1 MVRRKNYKKIII
13 SLILIVLIVTFLI
26 FLYFNNSS
34 SKNETKSETIENVT
48 SLQNDDNKY
57 KSSNITYQIS
67 DNILLSDY
75 KTINRFYYR
84 VIKDYQ
90 TYLDTKDTFN
100 NILEVSEK
108 DFENNFMIL
117 VIIEN
122 MPVNGL
128 IFDNL
133 SADDSS
139 LTLNYVVNSSDRDAQ
154 TGTSILV
161 PNDLYRDTIN
171 IEKTVP
177 EMKMTSYTNIRELPK
192 DYSVEDAKK
201 DNCLVIDMK
210 NHANY
215 NLNNLED
222 FIEKVKNKENAEIR
236 IYNYMGNDQIYI
248 YDITYSNENK
258 FFVCEDRTRY
268 TSNKNNNSTYES
280 YQINTD
286 TITVAPSSISTTTLY
301 TIEDEYESLSFGITK

>member
-1 MVRRKNYKKIII
+1 MKKIII
-13 SLILIVLIVTFLI
+13 FLILIVLIIASLI
-26 FLYFNNSS
+26 FLYFNNNS
-34 SKNETKSETIENVT
+34 SKNKTETTSENMENVT
-48 SLQNDDNKY
+48 SLQNDENKY
-57 KSSNITYQIS
+57 KSSNITYQIN

-90 TYLDTKDTFN
+90 TYLDTKDNFN

-108 DFENNFMIL
+108 DFENNFMVL

-122 MPVNGL
+122 APVNGL

-139 LTLNYVVNSSDRDAQ
+139 LTLNYVVNSSDRDTQ

-161 PNDLYRDTIN
+161 SNDLYRDTIN

-210 NHANY
+210 NHTNY

-236 IYNYMGNDQIYI
+236 IYNYMGNEQIYI

-268 TSNKNNNSTYES
+268 TSNKNNHFTYET

-301 TIEDEYESLSFGITK
+301 TIEDEYESLSFGITEY

>member
-1 MVRRKNYKKIII
+1 MKKIII
-13 SLILIVLIVTFLI
+13 FLILIVLIIGSLV

-34 SKNETKSETIENVT
+34 SKNETETTSENMENVT
-48 SLQNDDNKY
+48 SLQNDENKY
-57 KSSNITYQIS
+57 KSSNITYQIN

-90 TYLDTKDTFN
+90 TYLDTKNNFN

-108 DFENNFMIL
+108 DFEDNFMIL
-117 VIIEN
+117 VITEN
-122 MPVNGL
+122 APVNGL

-139 LTLNYVVNSSDRDAQ
+139 LTLNYVINSSDRDTQ

-161 PNDLYRDTIN
+161 SNDLYRDTIN

-236 IYNYMGNDQIYI
+236 IYNYMDNDQIYI

>member
-1 MVRRKNYKKIII
+1 MKKIII
-13 SLILIVLIVTFLI
+13 FLIIIVLIIGSLVL
-26 FLYFNNSS
+26 LYFNNSS
-34 SKNETKSETIENVT
+34 SKNETETTSENTENVT
-48 SLQNDDNKY
+48 SLQNDENKY

-90 TYLDTKDTFN
+90 TYLDTKNNFN

-117 VIIEN
+117 VITEN
-122 MPVNGL
+122 APVNGL

-139 LTLNYVVNSSDRDAQ
+139 LTLNYVINSSDRDAQ

-161 PNDLYRDTIN
+161 SNDLYRDTIN

-268 TSNKNNNSTYES
+268 TSNKNNHFTYET

-301 TIEDEYESLSFGITK
+301 TIEDEYESLSFGITKY

>member
-1 MVRRKNYKKIII
+1 MKKIII
-13 SLILIVLIVTFLI
+13 FLILIVLIIGSLV
-26 FLYFNNSS
+26 FLYFNNNS
-34 SKNETKSETIENVT
+34 SKNETETTSENMEDVT
-48 SLQNDDNKY
+48 SLQNDENKY
-57 KSSNITYQIS
+57 KSSNITYQIN

-90 TYLDTKDTFN
+90 TYLDTKDNFN

-108 DFENNFMIL
+108 DFEDNFMIL

-161 PNDLYRDTIN
+161 SNDLYRDTIN

-177 EMKMTSYTNIRELPK
+177 TMEMSSYTNIRELPK

-210 NHANY
+210 NNANY

-236 IYNYMGNDQIYI
+236 IYNYMDNDQIYI

-268 TSNKNNNSTYES
+268 TSNKNNHFTYET

-301 TIEDEYESLSFGITK
+301 TIEDEYESLSFGITEY

>member
-1 MVRRKNYKKIII
+1 MKKIII
-13 SLILIVLIVTFLI
+13 FLILIVLIIGSLV

-34 SKNETKSETIENVT
+34 SKNETETTSENTENVT
-48 SLQNDDNKY
+48 SLQNDENKY
-57 KSSNITYQIS
+57 KSSNITYQIN

-90 TYLDTKDTFN
+90 TYLDTKNNFN

-117 VIIEN
+117 VITEN
-122 MPVNGL
+122 APVNGL

-133 SADDSS
+133 SADDYS

-161 PNDLYRDTIN
+161 SNDLYRDTIN

-210 NHANY
+210 NHTNY

-268 TSNKNNNSTYES
+268 TSNKNNNSTYET

>member
-1 MVRRKNYKKIII
+1 MKKIII
-13 SLILIVLIVTFLI
+13 FLIIIVLIIGSLV
-26 FLYFNNSS
+26 FLYFNNNS
-34 SKNETKSETIENVT
+34 SKNETETTSENMENVT
-48 SLQNDDNKY
+48 SLQNDENKY
-57 KSSNITYQIS
+57 KSSNITYQIN

-90 TYLDTKDTFN
+90 TYLDTKDNFN

-108 DFENNFMIL
+108 DFEDNFMIL

-122 MPVNGL
+122 APVNGL

-161 PNDLYRDTIN
+161 SNELYRDTIN

-301 TIEDEYESLSFGITK
+301 TIEDEYESLSFGITEY

>member
-1 MVRRKNYKKIII
+1 MKKIII
-13 SLILIVLIVTFLI
+13 FLILIVLIIGSLV
-26 FLYFNNSS
+26 FLYFNNNS
-34 SKNETKSETIENVT
+34 SKNETETTSENMENVT
-48 SLQNDDNKY
+48 SLQNDESKY
-57 KSSNITYQIS
+57 KSSNITYQIN

-90 TYLDTKDTFN
+90 SYLDTKNNFN

-117 VIIEN
+117 VITEN
-122 MPVNGL
+122 APVNGL

-161 PNDLYRDTIN
+161 SNDLYRDTIN

-210 NHANY
+210 NNANY

-222 FIEKVKNKENAEIR
+222 FIERVKNKENAEIR

-268 TSNKNNNSTYES
+268 TSNKNNHFTYET

>member
-1 MVRRKNYKKIII
+1 MKKIII
-13 SLILIVLIVTFLI
+13 FLIIIVLIIGSLV
-26 FLYFNNSS
+26 FLYFNNNS
-34 SKNETKSETIENVT
+34 SKNETETTSENMENVT
-48 SLQNDDNKY
+48 SLQNDENKY
-57 KSSNITYQIS
+57 KSSNITYQIN

-90 TYLDTKDTFN
+90 TYLDTKDNFN

-108 DFENNFMIL
+108 DFEDNFMIL

-122 MPVNGL
+122 APVNGL

-161 PNDLYRDTIN
+161 SNELYRDTIN

-258 FFVCEDRTRY
+258 FFVCEDRSRY
-268 TSNKNNNSTYES
+268 TANKNNHFTYET

-301 TIEDEYESLSFGITK
+301 TIEDEYESLSFGITEY

>member
-1 MVRRKNYKKIII
+1 MKKIII
-13 SLILIVLIVTFLI
+13 FLILIVLIIGSLV
-26 FLYFNNSS
+26 FLYFNNNS
-34 SKNETKSETIENVT
+34 SKNETETTSENTENVT
-48 SLQNDDNKY
+48 SLQNDENKY
-57 KSSNITYQIS
+57 KSSNITYQIN

-90 TYLDTKDTFN
+90 TYLDTKDNFN

-117 VIIEN
+117 VITEN
-122 MPVNGL
+122 APVNGL

-161 PNDLYRDTIN
+161 SNDLYRDTIN

-210 NHANY
+210 NNANY

-236 IYNYMGNDQIYI
+236 IYNYMGNNQIYI

-268 TSNKNNNSTYES
+268 TSNKNNHFTYET

-301 TIEDEYESLSFGITK
+301 TIEDEYESLSFGITEY

>member
-1 MVRRKNYKKIII
+1 MKKIII
-13 SLILIVLIVTFLI
+13 FLILIVLIIGSLV

-34 SKNETKSETIENVT
+34 SKNETETTSENTENVT
-48 SLQNDDNKY
+48 SLQNDESKFT
-57 KSSNITYQIS
+57 SSNITYQIN

-90 TYLDTKDTFN
+90 TYLDTKNNFN

-117 VIIEN
+117 VITEN
-122 MPVNGL
+122 APVNGL

-161 PNDLYRDTIN
+161 SNDLYRDTIN

-210 NHANY
+210 NNANY

-236 IYNYMGNDQIYI
+236 IYNYMDNDQIYI

-301 TIEDEYESLSFGITK
+301 TIEDEYESLSFGITEY

>member
-1 MVRRKNYKKIII
+1 MKKIII
-13 SLILIVLIVTFLI
+13 FLILIVLIIGSLV

-34 SKNETKSETIENVT
+34 SKNETETTSENMEDVT
-48 SLQNDDNKY
+48 SLQNDENKY
-57 KSSNITYQIS
+57 KSSNITYQIN

-90 TYLDTKDTFN
+90 TYLDTKDNFN

-108 DFENNFMIL
+108 DFEDNFMIL

-161 PNDLYRDTIN
+161 SNDLYRDTIN

-210 NHANY
+210 NNANY

-236 IYNYMGNDQIYI
+236 IYNYMDNDQIYI

-268 TSNKNNNSTYES
+268 TSNKNNHFTYET

-301 TIEDEYESLSFGITK
+301 TIEDEYESLSFGITEY

>member
-1 MVRRKNYKKIII
+1 MKKIII
-13 SLILIVLIVTFLI
+13 FLILIVLIIGSLV
-26 FLYFNNSS
+26 FLYFNNNS
-34 SKNETKSETIENVT
+34 SKNETETTSENMEDVT
-48 SLQNDDNKY
+48 SLQNDENKY
-57 KSSNITYQIS
+57 KSSNITYQIN

-90 TYLDTKDTFN
+90 TYLDTKNNFN

-117 VIIEN
+117 VITEN
-122 MPVNGL
+122 APVNGL

-139 LTLNYVVNSSDRDAQ
+139 LTLNYVINSSDRDAQ

-161 PNDLYRDTIN
+161 SNDLYRDTIN

-222 FIEKVKNKENAEIR
+222 FIEKVKNKA
-236 IYNYMGNDQIYI
+236 
-248 YDITYSNENK
+248 K
-258 FFVCEDRTRY
+258 
-268 TSNKNNNSTYES
+268 
-280 YQINTD
+280 
-286 TITVAPSSISTTTLY
+286 
-301 TIEDEYESLSFGITK
+301 

>member
-1 MVRRKNYKKIII
+1 MKKIII
-13 SLILIVLIVTFLI
+13 FLILIVLIIGSLV

-34 SKNETKSETIENVT
+34 SKNETETTSENMENVT
-48 SLQNDDNKY
+48 SLQNDENKY
-57 KSSNITYQIS
+57 KSSNITYQIN

-90 TYLDTKDTFN
+90 TYLDTKDNFN
-100 NILEVSEK
+100 NILEVYEK
-108 DFENNFMIL
+108 DFEDNFMIL

-161 PNDLYRDTIN
+161 SNELYRDTIN

-210 NHANY
+210 NNANY

-268 TSNKNNNSTYES
+268 TSNKNNHFTYET

-301 TIEDEYESLSFGITK
+301 TIEDEYESLSFGITEY

>member
-1 MVRRKNYKKIII
+1 MKKIII
-13 SLILIVLIVTFLI
+13 FLILIVLIIGSLV

-34 SKNETKSETIENVT
+34 SKNETETTSENMENVT
-48 SLQNDDNKY
+48 SLQNDENKY

-90 TYLDTKDTFN
+90 TYLDTKDNFN

-108 DFENNFMIL
+108 DFEDNFMIL

-122 MPVNGL
+122 APVNGL

-161 PNDLYRDTIN
+161 SNELYRDTIN

-210 NHANY
+210 NHTNY
-215 NLNNLED
+215 NFNNLED

-236 IYNYMGNDQIYI
+236 IYNYMDNNQIYI

-301 TIEDEYESLSFGITK
+301 TIEDEYESLSFGITEY

>member
-1 MVRRKNYKKIII
+1 MKKIII
-13 SLILIVLIVTFLI
+13 FLIIIVLIIGSLV
-26 FLYFNNSS
+26 FLYFNNNS
-34 SKNETKSETIENVT
+34 SKNETETTSENMEDVT
-48 SLQNDDNKY
+48 SLQNDENKY
-57 KSSNITYQIS
+57 KSSNITYQIN

-90 TYLDTKDTFN
+90 TYLDTKNNFN

-117 VIIEN
+117 VITEN
-122 MPVNGL
+122 APVNGL

-139 LTLNYVVNSSDRDAQ
+139 LTLNYVVNSSGRDAQ

-161 PNDLYRDTIN
+161 SNDLYRDTIN

-210 NHANY
+210 NHTNY

-236 IYNYMGNDQIYI
+236 IYNYMDNDQIYI

-268 TSNKNNNSTYES
+268 TSNKNNHFTYET

>member
-1 MVRRKNYKKIII
+1 MKKIII
-13 SLILIVLIVTFLI
+13 FLILIVLIIGSLV
-26 FLYFNNSS
+26 FLYFNNNS
-34 SKNETKSETIENVT
+34 SKNETETTSENTENVT
-48 SLQNDDNKY
+48 SLQNDENKY

-90 TYLDTKDTFN
+90 SYLDTKNNFN

-108 DFENNFMIL
+108 DFEDNFMIL
-117 VIIEN
+117 VITEN
-122 MPVNGL
+122 APVNGL

-161 PNDLYRDTIN
+161 SNDLYRDTIN

-210 NHANY
+210 NNANY

-222 FIEKVKNKENAEIR
+222 FIERVKNKENAEIR

-268 TSNKNNNSTYES
+268 TSNKNNHFTYET

>member
-1 MVRRKNYKKIII
+1 MKKIII
-13 SLILIVLIVTFLI
+13 FLILIVLIIGSLV
-26 FLYFNNSS
+26 FLYFNNNS
-34 SKNETKSETIENVT
+34 SKNETETTSENMEDVT
-48 SLQNDDNKY
+48 SLQNDENKY
-57 KSSNITYQIS
+57 KSSNITYQIN

-90 TYLDTKDTFN
+90 TYLDTKDNFN

-161 PNDLYRDTIN
+161 SNDLYRDTIN

-201 DNCLVIDMK
+201 DDCLVIDMK

-236 IYNYMGNDQIYI
+236 IYNYMGNNQIYI

-301 TIEDEYESLSFGITK
+301 TIEDEYESLSFGITEY

>member
-1 MVRRKNYKKIII
+1 MKKIII
-13 SLILIVLIVTFLI
+13 FLILIVLIIASLV
-26 FLYFNNSS
+26 FLYFNNNS
-34 SKNETKSETIENVT
+34 SKNETETTSENTENVT
-48 SLQNDDNKY
+48 SLQNDESKFT
-57 KSSNITYQIS
+57 SSNITYQIN

-90 TYLDTKDTFN
+90 TYLDTKDNFN

-108 DFENNFMIL
+108 DFEDNFMIL

-161 PNDLYRDTIN
+161 SNDLYRDTIN

-192 DYSVEDAKK
+192 DYSVEEAKK

-236 IYNYMGNDQIYI
+236 IYNYMDNDQIYI

-268 TSNKNNNSTYES
+268 TSNKNNHFTYET

-286 TITVAPSSISTTTLY
+286 TITVAPSLISTTTLY
-301 TIEDEYESLSFGITK
+301 TIEDEYESLSFGITEY

>member
-1 MVRRKNYKKIII
+1 MKKIII
-13 SLILIVLIVTFLI
+13 FLILIVLIIGSLV

-34 SKNETKSETIENVT
+34 SKNETETISENTENVT
-48 SLQNDDNKY
+48 SLQNDENKY
-57 KSSNITYQIS
+57 KSSNITYQIN

-90 TYLDTKDTFN
+90 TYLDTKNNFN

-108 DFENNFMIL
+108 DFEDNFMIL
-117 VIIEN
+117 VITEN
-122 MPVNGL
+122 APVNGL

-139 LTLNYVVNSSDRDAQ
+139 LTLNYVINSSDRDAQ

-161 PNDLYRDTIN
+161 SNDLYRDTIN

-210 NHANY
+210 NNANY

-222 FIEKVKNKENAEIR
+222 FIGKVKNKENAEIR
-236 IYNYMGNDQIYI
+236 IYNYMDNDQIYI

-268 TSNKNNNSTYES
+268 TSNKNNHFTYET

-301 TIEDEYESLSFGITK
+301 TIEDEYESLSFGITEY

>member
-1 MVRRKNYKKIII
+1 MKKIII
-13 SLILIVLIVTFLI
+13 FLILIVLIIGSLV

-34 SKNETKSETIENVT
+34 SKNETETTSENMENVT
-48 SLQNDDNKY
+48 SLQNDENKY
-57 KSSNITYQIS
+57 KSSNITYQIN

-90 TYLDTKDTFN
+90 TYLDTKDNFN

-108 DFENNFMIL
+108 DFEDNFMIL

-122 MPVNGL
+122 APVNGL

-161 PNDLYRDTIN
+161 SNELYRDTIN

>member
-1 MVRRKNYKKIII
+1 MKKIII
-13 SLILIVLIVTFLI
+13 FLILIVLIIGSLV

-34 SKNETKSETIENVT
+34 SKNETETTSENMEDVT
-48 SLQNDDNKY
+48 SLQNDENKY
-57 KSSNITYQIS
+57 KSSNITYQIN

-90 TYLDTKDTFN
+90 TYLDTKNNFN

-117 VIIEN
+117 VITEN
-122 MPVNGL
+122 APVNGL

-133 SADDSS
+133 SADDYS

-161 PNDLYRDTIN
+161 SNDLYRDTIN

-210 NHANY
+210 NHTNY

-268 TSNKNNNSTYES
+268 TSNKNNHFTYET

-301 TIEDEYESLSFGITK
+301 TIEDEYESLSFGITEY

>member
-1 MVRRKNYKKIII
+1 M
-13 SLILIVLIVTFLI
+13 
-26 FLYFNNSS
+26 
-34 SKNETKSETIENVT
+34 EDVT
-48 SLQNDDNKY
+48 SLQNDENKY
-57 KSSNITYQIS
+57 KSSNITYQIN

-90 TYLDTKDTFN
+90 TYLDTKDNFN

-161 PNDLYRDTIN
+161 SNELYRDTIN

-236 IYNYMGNDQIYI
+236 IYNYMGNNQIYI

-268 TSNKNNNSTYES
+268 TSNKNNHFTYET

-301 TIEDEYESLSFGITK
+301 TIEDEYESLSFGITEY

>member
-1 MVRRKNYKKIII
+1 MKKIII
-13 SLILIVLIVTFLI
+13 FLILIVLIIGSLV

-34 SKNETKSETIENVT
+34 SKNETETTSENMENVT
-48 SLQNDDNKY
+48 SLQNDENNY
-57 KSSNITYQIS
+57 KSSNITYQIN

-90 TYLDTKDTFN
+90 TYLDTKDNFN

-117 VIIEN
+117 VITEN
-122 MPVNGL
+122 APVNGL

-133 SADDSS
+133 SADDYS
-139 LTLNYVVNSSDRDAQ
+139 LTLNYVVNSSDRNAQ

-161 PNDLYRDTIN
+161 SNELYRDTIN

-210 NHANY
+210 NNANY

>member
-1 MVRRKNYKKIII
+1 MKKIII
-13 SLILIVLIVTFLI
+13 FLIIIVLIIGSLV

-34 SKNETKSETIENVT
+34 SKNETTSENTENVT
-48 SLQNDDNKY
+48 SLQNDENKY

-90 TYLDTKDTFN
+90 TYLDTKDNFN

-108 DFENNFMIL
+108 DFEDNFMIL

-122 MPVNGL
+122 TPVNGL

-161 PNDLYRDTIN
+161 SNDLYRDTIN

-177 EMKMTSYTNIRELPK
+177 EMKMSSYTNIRELPK

-210 NHANY
+210 NNANY

-268 TSNKNNNSTYES
+268 TSNKNNHFTYET

-301 TIEDEYESLSFGITK
+301 TIEDEYESLSFGITEY

>member
-1 MVRRKNYKKIII
+1 MKKIII
-13 SLILIVLIVTFLI
+13 FLILIVLIIGSLV

-34 SKNETKSETIENVT
+34 SKNETETTSENTENVT
-48 SLQNDDNKY
+48 SLQNDENKY
-57 KSSNITYQIS
+57 KSSNITYQIN

-90 TYLDTKDTFN
+90 TYLDTKDNFN

-108 DFENNFMIL
+108 DFEDNFMIL

-122 MPVNGL
+122 APVNGL

-133 SADDSS
+133 SADNSS

-161 PNDLYRDTIN
+161 SNDLYRDTIN

-210 NHANY
+210 NHTNY

-236 IYNYMGNDQIYI
+236 IYNYMDNDQIYI

>member
-1 MVRRKNYKKIII
+1 MKKIII
-13 SLILIVLIVTFLI
+13 FLILIVLIIGSLV

-34 SKNETKSETIENVT
+34 SKNETETTSENMENVT
-48 SLQNDDNKY
+48 SLQNDENKY
-57 KSSNITYQIS
+57 KSSNITYQIN

-90 TYLDTKDTFN
+90 TYLDTKDNFN

-117 VIIEN
+117 VITEN
-122 MPVNGL
+122 APVNGL

-139 LTLNYVVNSSDRDAQ
+139 LTLNYVINSSDRNAQ

-161 PNDLYRDTIN
+161 SNELYRDTIN

-268 TSNKNNNSTYES
+268 TSNKNNHFTYET

-301 TIEDEYESLSFGITK
+301 TIEDEYESLSFGITEY

>member
-1 MVRRKNYKKIII
+1 MKKIII
-13 SLILIVLIVTFLI
+13 FLIIIVLIIGSLV

-34 SKNETKSETIENVT
+34 SKNETTSENTENVT
-48 SLQNDDNKY
+48 SLQNDENKY
-57 KSSNITYQIS
+57 TSSNITYQIS

-90 TYLDTKDTFN
+90 TYLDTKNNFN

-117 VIIEN
+117 VITEN
-122 MPVNGL
+122 SPVNGL

-161 PNDLYRDTIN
+161 SNDLYRDTIN

-177 EMKMTSYTNIRELPK
+177 EMKMSSYTNIRELPK

-210 NHANY
+210 NNANY

-236 IYNYMGNDQIYI
+236 IYNYMDNDQIYI

-268 TSNKNNNSTYES
+268 TSNKNNHFTYET

-301 TIEDEYESLSFGITK
+301 TIEDEYESLSFGITEY

>member
-1 MVRRKNYKKIII
+1 MKKIII
-13 SLILIVLIVTFLI
+13 FLILIVLIIGSLV

-34 SKNETKSETIENVT
+34 SKNETETTSENTENVT
-48 SLQNDDNKY
+48 SLQNDENKY
-57 KSSNITYQIS
+57 TSSNITYQIS

-90 TYLDTKDTFN
+90 TYLDSKDNFN

-108 DFENNFMIL
+108 DFEDNFMIL

-122 MPVNGL
+122 APVNGL

-161 PNDLYRDTIN
+161 SNDLYRDTIN

-177 EMKMTSYTNIRELPK
+177 EMKMSSYTNIRELPK

-210 NHANY
+210 NNANY

-222 FIEKVKNKENAEIR
+222 FIGKVKNKENAEIR
-236 IYNYMGNDQIYI
+236 IYNYMDNDQIYI

-301 TIEDEYESLSFGITK
+301 TIEDEYESLSFGTTEY

>member
-1 MVRRKNYKKIII
+1 MKKIII
-13 SLILIVLIVTFLI
+13 FLILIVLIIGSLV
-26 FLYFNNSS
+26 FLYFNNNS
-34 SKNETKSETIENVT
+34 SKNETETTSENMEDVT
-48 SLQNDDNKY
+48 SLQNDENKY
-57 KSSNITYQIS
+57 KSSNITYQIN

-90 TYLDTKDTFN
+90 TYLDTKDNFN

-161 PNDLYRDTIN
+161 SNDLYRDTIN

>member
-1 MVRRKNYKKIII
+1 MKKIII
-13 SLILIVLIVTFLI
+13 FLILIVLIIGSLV

-34 SKNETKSETIENVT
+34 SKNETETTSENMEDVT
-48 SLQNDDNKY
+48 SLQNDENKY
-57 KSSNITYQIS
+57 KSSNITYQIN

-90 TYLDTKDTFN
+90 TYLDTKDNFN

-161 PNDLYRDTIN
+161 SNDLYRDTIN

-201 DNCLVIDMK
+201 DDCLVIDMK

-236 IYNYMGNDQIYI
+236 IYNYMGNNQIYI

-301 TIEDEYESLSFGITK
+301 TIEDEYESLSFGITEY

>member
-1 MVRRKNYKKIII
+1 MKKIII
-13 SLILIVLIVTFLI
+13 FLILIVLIIGSLV

-34 SKNETKSETIENVT
+34 SKNETETTSENTENVT
-48 SLQNDDNKY
+48 SLQNDENKY
-57 KSSNITYQIS
+57 KSSNITYQIN

-90 TYLDTKDTFN
+90 TYLDTKDNFN

-108 DFENNFMIL
+108 DFENNFMVL
-117 VIIEN
+117 VITEN
-122 MPVNGL
+122 APVNGL

-139 LTLNYVVNSSDRDAQ
+139 LTLNYVINSSDRDAQ

-161 PNDLYRDTIN
+161 SNDLYRDTIN

-210 NHANY
+210 NHTNY

-268 TSNKNNNSTYES
+268 TSNKNNHFTYET

>member
-1 MVRRKNYKKIII
+1 MKKIII
-13 SLILIVLIVTFLI
+13 FLILIVLIIGSLV
-26 FLYFNNSS
+26 FLYFNNNS
-34 SKNETKSETIENVT
+34 SKNETETTSENTENVT
-48 SLQNDDNKY
+48 SLQNDENKFT
-57 KSSNITYQIS
+57 SSNITYQIN

-90 TYLDTKDTFN
+90 TYLDTKNNFN

-117 VIIEN
+117 VITEN
-122 MPVNGL
+122 APVNGL

-139 LTLNYVVNSSDRDAQ
+139 LTLNYVINSSDRDAQ

-161 PNDLYRDTIN
+161 SNDLYRDTIN

-236 IYNYMGNDQIYI
+236 IYNYMGNNQIYI

-268 TSNKNNNSTYES
+268 TSNKNNHFTYET

-301 TIEDEYESLSFGITK
+301 TIEDEYESLSFGITKY

>member
-1 MVRRKNYKKIII
+1 MKKIII
-13 SLILIVLIVTFLI
+13 FLILIVLIIGSLV
-26 FLYFNNSS
+26 FLYFNNNS
-34 SKNETKSETIENVT
+34 SKNETETTSENTENVT
-48 SLQNDDNKY
+48 SLQNDESKFT
-57 KSSNITYQIS
+57 SSNITYQIN

-90 TYLDTKDTFN
+90 TYLDTKDNFN

-117 VIIEN
+117 VITEN
-122 MPVNGL
+122 APVNGL

-139 LTLNYVVNSSDRDAQ
+139 LTLNYVINSSDRDAQ

-161 PNDLYRDTIN
+161 SNELYRDTIN

-177 EMKMTSYTNIRELPK
+177 EMKMTSYTNIRELQK

-210 NHANY
+210 NNANY

-268 TSNKNNNSTYES
+268 TSNKNNHFTYET

-301 TIEDEYESLSFGITK
+301 TIEDEYESLSFGITEY

>member
-1 MVRRKNYKKIII
+1 MKKIII
-13 SLILIVLIVTFLI
+13 FLILIVLIIGSLV
-26 FLYFNNSS
+26 FLYFNNNS
-34 SKNETKSETIENVT
+34 SKNETETTSENTENVT
-48 SLQNDDNKY
+48 SLQNDENKY
-57 KSSNITYQIS
+57 KSSNITYQIN

-90 TYLDTKDTFN
+90 TYLDTKDNFN

-108 DFENNFMIL
+108 DFEDNIMIL

-122 MPVNGL
+122 APVNGL

-139 LTLNYVVNSSDRDAQ
+139 LTLNYVINSSDRDAQ

-161 PNDLYRDTIN
+161 SNDLYRDTIN

-210 NHANY
+210 NNANY

-222 FIEKVKNKENAEIR
+222 FIGKVKNKENAEIR
-236 IYNYMGNDQIYI
+236 IYNYMDNDQIYI

-301 TIEDEYESLSFGITK
+301 TIEDEYESLSFGTTEY

>member
-1 MVRRKNYKKIII
+1 MKKIII
-13 SLILIVLIVTFLI
+13 FLILIVLIIGSLV

-34 SKNETKSETIENVT
+34 SKNETETTSENMENVT
-48 SLQNDDNKY
+48 SLQNDENKY
-57 KSSNITYQIS
+57 KSSNITYQIN

-90 TYLDTKDTFN
+90 TYLDTKDNFN

-108 DFENNFMIL
+108 DFEDNFMIL
-117 VIIEN
+117 VITEN
-122 MPVNGL
+122 APVNGL

-161 PNDLYRDTIN
+161 SNDLYRDTIN

-236 IYNYMGNDQIYI
+236 IYNYMDNDQIYI

-268 TSNKNNNSTYES
+268 TSNKNNHFTYET

-301 TIEDEYESLSFGITK
+301 TIEDEYESLSFGITEY

>member
-1 MVRRKNYKKIII
+1 MKKIII
-13 SLILIVLIVTFLI
+13 FLILIVLIIGSLV
-26 FLYFNNSS
+26 FLYFNNNS
-34 SKNETKSETIENVT
+34 SKNETETTSENMEDVT
-48 SLQNDDNKY
+48 SLQNDENKY
-57 KSSNITYQIS
+57 KSSNITYQIN

-90 TYLDTKDTFN
+90 TYLDTKDNFN

-108 DFENNFMIL
+108 DFEDNFMIL

-161 PNDLYRDTIN
+161 SNDLYRDTIN

-236 IYNYMGNDQIYI
+236 IYNYMDNDQIYI

-268 TSNKNNNSTYES
+268 TSNKNNHFTYET